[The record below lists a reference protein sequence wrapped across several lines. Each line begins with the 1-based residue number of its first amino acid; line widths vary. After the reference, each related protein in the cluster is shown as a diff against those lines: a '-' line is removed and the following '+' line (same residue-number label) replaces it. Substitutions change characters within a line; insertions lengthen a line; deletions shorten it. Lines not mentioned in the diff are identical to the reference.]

1 MARKIVKRR
10 QGESIVIGNVV
21 VEVSKGSR
29 LVVHADKQVPIWRG
43 EQDPERMERIKRGEA
58 RENEGCQGVSS
69 WPGGSESPKKCGIG
83 RDSNPDD

>member
-29 LVVHADKQVPIWRG
+29 LVVHADKQVPIWLG

-58 RENEGCQGVSS
+58 RENEGCQGVRAGRQCT
-69 WPGGSESPKKCGIG
+69 PRELGIG
-83 RDSNPDD
+83 REED